1 MTYDEV
7 LKNAKKMGLS
17 CRVCPDCNGLA
28 CRGELPGVGGK
39 GSGKS
44 FTNCVNYLKSIDI
57 NLDVVYESH
66 DQDTSCSMFGRTWSM
81 PVFGAPVGGAVFN
94 YKCQTMD
101 DGGLISA
108 QLNGAHQAGTVAFSP
123 DAPMDGI
130 FKASIRALKE
140 AGGVGVPTIKP
151 WKNEVVIEKLR
162 LAEEAGAIAAAMDV
176 DSAGL
181 INLKI
186 MGTPVDPKSPE
197 DIREIVAATKLPFFV
212 KGVMTVR
219 AAELSRD
226 AGTCG
231 IVVSSHGGRVLEDAP
246 PTCSVLPEIRAALGP
261 DFKILVDGGIR
272 SGADVFKALALG
284 ADAVLIGRPYT
295 LAGLAGGAEGVRL
308 YFEKIRSEL
317 IDVMVMT
324 GCATLAD
331 ITPDKVRLPK

>member
-7 LKNAKKMGLS
+7 LKNAKAMGLS
-17 CRVCPDCNGLA
+17 CRVCPDCNGIA

-44 FTNCVNYLKSIDI
+44 FTNCVNFLKSIDI
-57 NLDVVYESH
+57 NLDAVYESRG
-66 DQDTSCSMFGRTWSM
+66 QDTSCPMFGRTWSM
-81 PVFGAPVGGAVFN
+81 PVFGAPVGGAAFN
-94 YKCQTMD
+94 YGCKTVD
-101 DGGLISA
+101 DASLTRA
-108 QLNGAHQAGTVAFSP
+108 QVSGALQAGTVAFTP
-123 DAPMDGI
+123 DGPLDG
-130 FKASIRALKE
+130 FFDASIRALKE

-151 WKNEVVIEKLR
+151 WKNEKVIENLR
-162 LAEEAGAIAAAMDV
+162 LAEDAGAIAAAMDV

-181 INLKI
+181 INLKL
-186 MGTPVDPKSPE
+186 MGKPVDPKSPE
-197 DIREIVAATKLPFFV
+197 DIREIAAATKLPFFI
-212 KGVMTVR
+212 KGIMTVR
-219 AAELSRD
+219 AAKLCRE
-226 AGTCG
+226 AGACG

-246 PTCSVLPEIRAALGP
+246 PTCSVVPEIRAALGP

-317 IDVMVMT
+317 VDVMVMT
-324 GCATLAD
+324 GCASLAD